1 MCLGDVPTSCLT
13 YSVSMQTVGNEGFTC
28 IGTDYVI
35 H

>member
-13 YSVSMQTVGNEGFTC
+13 YSVSMHVGNEGFTC